1 MFYRVTE
8 RPHPRT
14 FYKPFEAMTENKQ
27 EEPFRIGL
35 IATDPLRVLGLQT
48 IISEGVSTEVI
59 SVTDPGTLDASG
71 VSMVMIDA
79 ACTDHLFELLE
90 TFRRSR
96 PHLRLVV
103 IGLEEDHD
111 YIQKVIGAGAK
122 GYLTHTARENEIRL
136 AIEIVRD
143 GSVWAPRKVLA
154 RLLEATTNDRRAVP
168 PEPKFTERETQV
180 LQLLVAGRPN
190 REIAKALGID
200 AATVKAHV
208 GRLMRKMGVDNRI
221 ALSVQAVNRNLV
233 AK

>member
-1 MFYRVTE
+1 
-8 RPHPRT
+8 
-14 FYKPFEAMTENKQ
+14 MTETKQ
-27 EEPFRIGL
+27 DEPFRIGL
-35 IATDPLRVLGLQT
+35 IATDPLRMLGVQT
-48 IISEGVSTEVI
+48 IVAEDGSTEVI
-59 SVTDPGTLDASG
+59 PVAGPGALDASG
-71 VSMVMIDA
+71 VSLILIDA

-111 YIQKVIGAGAK
+111 HIQKVIGAGAK
-122 GYLTHTARENEIRL
+122 GYLAHTARENEIRL

-154 RLLEATTNDRRAVP
+154 RLLEASAEERRNVS

-190 REIAKALGID
+190 REIADALGID